1 MPEQLNP
8 EYLSASAQDRYYNSS
23 RAWVLA
29 IKDRHDPEGLL
40 GILDND
46 PEKYPY
52 QKIGNVLVPSY
63 QPSQQE
69 ILEAGGRDK
78 LQENILKKFE
88 IMCGTLMGQENFERF
103 IGDLLASTAVPK
115 HPENT
120 LRNIWGRLRIPRQN
134 VSAVAMHP
142 NIKALPIF
150 SVALPIALARAEFLR
165 DKETGATAF
174 DLFEFSKQNLM
185 VINPALAASSFGGKP
200 TFDVLS
206 QFATLIQAVPPTR
219 NGARV
224 YGYEK
229 QTRREINTA
238 SKQAYSDYLESLYAE
253 GKSAYLTIDP
263 TASTADPVVR
273 DGKLVALRRKAVA
286 PTARQII
293 LNDFHFCLPMTMN
306 LDGQNTAW
314 DIGLPIA
321 PANQI
326 EFDSL
331 VDKLNKKTEEIAG
344 VPVIFGNVEQALGQ
358 TALGQPQTD

>member
-1 MPEQLNP
+1 MLEQSSL
-8 EYLSASAQDRYYNSS
+8 EHLSTSAQDRYYNSS
-23 RAWVLA
+23 RDWVLA
-29 IKDRHDPEGLL
+29 IKNRHDPEGLL
-40 GILDND
+40 GVLDND

-52 QKIGNVLVPSY
+52 QKIGSVLIPSY

-88 IMCGTLMGQENFERF
+88 LMCGAVMGAENFERF
-103 IGDLLASTAVPK
+103 IGDLLASTAIPN

-120 LRNIWGRLRIPRQN
+120 LRNIWGRLRVPRQN

-150 SVALPIALARAEFLR
+150 SVAIPIALARAEFLR
-165 DKETGATAF
+165 NKETGATTF

-185 VINPALAASSFGGKP
+185 VINPALAVASFGGEP
-200 TFDVLS
+200 TFDELS

-229 QTRREINTA
+229 QTRREINAA
-238 SKQAYSDYLESLYAE
+238 SKQAYAGYLESLYAK

-263 TASTADPVVR
+263 TASTADPVIR

-286 PTARQII
+286 APARQII
-293 LNDFHFCLPMTMN
+293 LNDFDFCVPMTMN
-306 LDGQNTAW
+306 LDGRSSTW

-321 PANQI
+321 PSGQA
-326 EFDSL
+326 EFDVI

-344 VPVIFGNVEQALGQ
+344 VPVIFGDVEQALGQ